1 MKKKVKLKGQLKN
14 YLQWPLLLSAL
25 LLAMNVCMYPISVKA
40 GILMSVFLVV
50 YVGIVVMLYMNGR
63 SRIYSDLVSFAA
75 QYGQIQRKLLK
86 ELAIPYALLEE
97 DGKVIWANTAFFQ
110 VSGKSKKNLRK
121 SISWFF
127 PEFTKDKIGRAHV

>member
-14 YLQWPLLLSAL
+14 YLQWPLLLSVL

-40 GILMSVFLVV
+40 GILMSVFLAV
-50 YVGIVVMLYMNGR
+50 YVGIVVMLYMSGR

-97 DGKVIWANTAFFQ
+97 DGKVIWANTAFF
-110 VSGKSKKNLRK
+110 
-121 SISWFF
+121 
-127 PEFTKDKIGRAHV
+127 